1 MQRWI
6 FGRQGKRA
14 SRMCQDRNP
23 CFATFPFA
31 MTSQLL
37 SATLSSRANGRA
49 MASMIGAMA
58 CFVLNDALV
67 KHVSQS
73 MASVQ
78 LIFLRGLMASAL
90 VLLVAHRLGAL
101 RQASALL
108 HPRVALRAAVDA
120 CATLLYLL
128 SLFRL
133 PIGNATA
140 INLAAPLF
148 MTVFAVLFMGERAG
162 RARWSAV
169 VLGFAGVLCIV
180 QPSGDGFNA
189 WSLLCLLGTLF
200 HATRDLLT
208 RRIDPVIPSIII
220 TLATALAVTLLAGCL
235 TLFSGWP
242 PFAPGDLALLGV
254 AAAFL
259 ATGYFLLVQCMRAGE
274 VSLTAPF
281 RYSAVL
287 FAMLLG
293 YALWGEVP
301 SGWAWL
307 GIALL
312 VGSGLYMLH
321 SERGRLRAAALDAQ
335 PE

>member
-1 MQRWI
+1 MN
-6 FGRQGKRA
+6 
-14 SRMCQDRNP
+14 SHP
-23 CFATFPFA
+23 
-31 MTSQLL
+31 L
-37 SATLSSRANGRA
+37 SSTLSPRTSGRA
-49 MASMIGAMA
+49 IVTMIGSMA

-67 KHVSQS
+67 KHVSQFMPS
-73 MASVQ
+73 SQ
-78 LIFLRGLMASAL
+78 LIFLRGLMASVL
-90 VLLVAHRLGAL
+90 VLLVAHRFGAL
-101 RQASALL
+101 RQASAVL
-108 HPRVALRAAVDA
+108 HPRVALRGAVDA
-120 CATLLYLL
+120 CATMMYLL

-133 PIGNATA
+133 PIANATA

-162 RARWSAV
+162 MARWSAV
-169 VLGFAGVLCIV
+169 VLGFAGVLCVV
-180 QPSGDGFNA
+180 QPSGDDFNA

-200 HATRDLLT
+200 HAARDLMT
-208 RRIDPVIPSIII
+208 RRVDPAIPSIII
-220 TLATALAVTLLAGCL
+220 TLATALAVTVLAGCL
-235 TLFSGWP
+235 TLLSGWQA
-242 PFAPGDLALLGV
+242 FAPGDLALLGV

-259 ATGYFLLVQCMRAGE
+259 ASGYFLLVQCMRTGE

-281 RYSAVL
+281 RYTAVL

-293 YALWGEVP
+293 YAMWNEVP

-321 SERGRLRAAALDAQ
+321 SERGRTRAAALDAQ

>member
-1 MQRWI
+1 MSSPPW
-6 FGRQGKRA
+6 
-14 SRMCQDRNP
+14 
-23 CFATFPFA
+23 
-31 MTSQLL
+31 
-37 SATLSSRANGRA
+37 SARPSSRANGRA
-49 MASMIGAMA
+49 ILTMIAAMG
-58 CFVLNDALV
+58 CFVCNDAMV
-67 KHVSQS
+67 KYVSQS
-73 MASVQ
+73 MPSAQ

-90 VLLVAHRLGAL
+90 VLAVAQGLGAL
-101 RQASALL
+101 RHARALL
-108 HPRVALRAAVDA
+108 NPRVALRAAVDA
-120 CATLLYLL
+120 CATMLYLL

-148 MTVFAVLFMGERAG
+148 MTVFAVLFLGERAG
-162 RARWSAV
+162 IARWSAV
-169 VLGFAGVLCIV
+169 VLGFAGVLCVV

-189 WSLLCLLGTLF
+189 WALLCLLGTLF
-200 HATRDLLT
+200 HATRDLMT
-208 RRIDPVIPSIII
+208 RRIDPAIPSIII
-220 TLATALAVTLLAGCL
+220 TLATALAVTLLSGGL
-235 TLFSGWP
+235 TLASGWQA
-242 PFAPGDLALLGV
+242 FALRELGLLAI

-259 ATGYFLLVQCMRAGE
+259 ASGYFLLVQCMRTGE

-281 RYSAVL
+281 RYTAVI

-293 YALWGEVP
+293 YAVWSEVP

-321 SERGRLRAAALDAQ
+321 NERGRTRAAALDAQ